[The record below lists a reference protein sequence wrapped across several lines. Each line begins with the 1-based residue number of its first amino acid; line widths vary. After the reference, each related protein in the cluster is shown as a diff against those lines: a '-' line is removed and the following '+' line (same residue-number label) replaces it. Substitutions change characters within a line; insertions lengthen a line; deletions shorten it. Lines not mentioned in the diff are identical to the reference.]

1 MVGLCM
7 CGVSSVH
14 LTTNKSDSKKEEAL
28 SFSHK
33 SVIILPSFKMQG
45 WEEGR

>member
-33 SVIILPSFKMQG
+33 PKDYKQVQKMNNQS
-45 WEEGR
+45 